1 MVAAGRSTSCG
12 LLVWGWISVSAD
24 RGRGRSVNRSTSSL
38 LPRAPLVSADR
49 GRGRSVNGPPRK
61 SLFAMHVRTFL
72 RACLEFRSLLNQE
85 TAYLAL
91 QTLHLHDVR
100 ALPAPWQGTVTLAA
114 PGEVR
119 DLSIYQ
125 RSRPNGRREY
135 EQPYGA

>member
-1 MVAAGRSTSCG
+1 MGQAIQCRLIVVAAGRSTSQPH
-12 LLVWGWISVSAD
+12 W
-24 RGRGRSVNRSTSSL
+24 
-38 LPRAPLVSADR
+38 PLMVTTVSADR